1 MKIKRIGVFTS
12 GGDCAGLNPAIAAI
26 VRRCAQLGIEVIG
39 LENGPEGMMG
49 RAPARKLPITLPWGE
64 ITRQPSTFLGAY
76 SNSNWRHDMP
86 GSTEADRRTMEVPL
100 WDATIKKHNIDAIIS
115 TSGNGSIFYSAW
127 TLAKLGV
134 PFVGIPKTLDNDVL
148 DTDMSIGF
156 SSTVQ
161 LCSDMID
168 NLFWTAKGHRRVL
181 IAEVMG
187 RDVGHLALHSGL
199 AADAD
204 VILMPE
210 IKYSIEGIVTKL
222 KQVDYLEKRDYAL
235 IVTSEGAG
243 GAIGD
248 EDMVAPPNTKFKVG
262 MDKFHSV
269 GEYLEA
275 KLRENGIHT
284 RSCKLGHIQR
294 GAATSSYDRKLA
306 MIMGAMSV
314 DAVLAMKK
322 PEYKMI
328 SLTGGRVVVKNIDM
342 SDVKHEILGAYVDLK
357 SDEVRAA
364 KALGIYMGENV

>member
-1 MKIKRIGVFTS
+1 MQIKRVGVFTS

-26 VRRCAQLGIEVIG
+26 VRRCAQMGIEVIG
-39 LENGPEGMMG
+39 FENGPDGMMG
-49 RAPARKLPITLPWGE
+49 HAPAVKLPITMPWGE
-64 ITRQPSTFLGAY
+64 IVRQPSTFLGAY

-86 GSTEADRRTMEVPL
+86 GSTEADRRVMEVPL
-100 WDATIKKHNIDAIIS
+100 WGETIKKHKLDALIS

-127 TLAKLGV
+127 TCAELGI
-134 PFVGIPKTLDNDVL
+134 PFIGIPKTLDNDVL
-148 DTDMSIGF
+148 DTDFSIGF

-204 VILMPE
+204 VILIPE
-210 IKYSIEGIVTKL
+210 AKYTIKGVVDKL
-222 KQVDYLEKRDYAL
+222 RQVGKLEKRNYAL
-235 IVTSEGAG
+235 VVTSEGAG

-248 EDMVAPPNTKFKVG
+248 EGLVASPNTKFKAG
-262 MDKFHSV
+262 MVQYPGV

-275 KLRENGIHT
+275 KLRENGIHA

-294 GAATSSYDRKLA
+294 GAATGSFDRKLA
-306 MIMGAMSV
+306 VMMGALSV

-328 SLTGGRVVVKNIDM
+328 SLTDGRVVVKNIDLG
-342 SDVKHEILGAYVDLK
+342 DVKHEILEAYVDLK

-364 KALGIYMGENV
+364 KALGIYMGEGV